1 MGGAGSLGV
10 GGRSLP
16 RGVGRAAGGGGGRG
30 GSAGLRRSPE
40 SVSFRPGP
48 QVSPGKGGGRA
59 LPSACVPGATAAPPP
74 PLQSVAAPPR
84 ARAPRRRPPGSP
96 SAEPGAE
103 ERGAGARAAA
113 REPRRGKGAGG
124 GRSGRE
130 GEGGRGER
138 GRAGQSEPELEPE
151 RSGRER
157 EEDGVSGAGIPLEK
171 SEPAEG

>member
-1 MGGAGSLGV
+1 MGGAGALGV

-16 RGVGRAAGGGGGRG
+16 RGVGWGARRREEAGAEARGVCAAARSRSVSGPGGR
-30 GSAGLRRSPE
+30 
-40 SVSFRPGP
+40 SVRGRA
-48 QVSPGKGGGRA
+48 GGRA
-59 LPSACVPGATAAPPP
+59 LLSACVPGATAAPPP
-74 PLQSVAAPPR
+74 LQSVVAPPR

-138 GRAGQSEPELEPE
+138 GRAGESELELEPE

-157 EEDGVSGAGIPLEK
+157 EEDGRTPRLGRRNSSRK
-171 SEPAEG
+171 K